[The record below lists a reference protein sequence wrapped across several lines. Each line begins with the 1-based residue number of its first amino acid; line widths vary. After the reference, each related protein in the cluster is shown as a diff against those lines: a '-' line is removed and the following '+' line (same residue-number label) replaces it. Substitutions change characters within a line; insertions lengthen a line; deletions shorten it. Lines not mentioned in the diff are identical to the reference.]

1 MTGPLRGEEG
11 DDHSAHHGAP
21 AVDQSSTSMS
31 GGGMN
36 GTPPTMPSA
45 QSGMAGG
52 MSSMM
57 KGMMGGEGEHG
68 GNRRSPFFT
77 RLMAYPALASGERE
91 AIARQANQ
99 RIEDGLSLIDAG
111 NAAAMHAPTPQA
123 RLEAARELREGLDL
137 LNGGAAAQAALQGE
151 QDPSV
156 TAQNWFRNQLGL
168 VAPIDHEA
176 NTWFGVSP
184 SHFLLMMFLAIV
196 SAGLLTLQALRL
208 RRVRQIVA
216 TSKGGPASAADPV
229 KGRIGKVAIAPSAA
243 EPQVLASAAKA
254 SVIVADMPPLSK
266 RFAGQLKVAQIVRET
281 PTVRTFRLVAPGADR
296 LPFDF
301 CRGSF
306 CKSKSIPMAR
316 RPPFAPTPLPPRQRS
331 APMSNLRSSGRS
343 RAQFRGFSMTTSQS
357 VI

>member
-1 MTGPLRGEEG
+1 
-11 DDHSAHHGAP
+11 
-21 AVDQSSTSMS
+21 
-31 GGGMN
+31 MN

-229 KGRIGKVAIAPSAA
+229 KGRIGKVAIALSAA

-281 PTVRTFRLVAPGADR
+281 PTVRTFRLVAPG
-296 LPFDF
+296 LIGCHSTSP
-301 CRGSF
+301 GSF